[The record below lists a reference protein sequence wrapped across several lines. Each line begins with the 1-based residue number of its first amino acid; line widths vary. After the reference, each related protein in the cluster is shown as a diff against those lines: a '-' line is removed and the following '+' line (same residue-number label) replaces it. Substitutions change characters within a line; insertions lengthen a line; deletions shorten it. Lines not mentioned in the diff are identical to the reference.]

1 LFRRTASNSDDRSCN
16 ETSDRASED
25 PFAFLVPN
33 HSDDA
38 HRTRLRSWLQLQAT
52 LAFEPEHAIACLRR
66 TANPVDAL
74 KICGR
79 SRVLSNAGLEIAE
92 RQLAERGFGAM
103 PITSPLYPAPLAAI
117 SDAPPVLLVAGEPRQ
132 LSGPLVAI
140 VGARA
145 ATVYGLSLAYALG
158 ARLAQVGVTVVSG
171 LARGIDAAAHRGALE
186 AGGQTIAVQACGP
199 DRVYPAEHRGLAEQV
214 KQNGAL
220 ITELPVGTPPRAP
233 NFPLRNRI
241 ISGLCTCIVVVE
253 ARERSGSLITARHA
267 LDQGRDVMA
276 FPGAV
281 TSPTSLGPN
290 RLIRDGAIPILDV
303 DDVIENLGIEVES
316 SDVTAPQALE
326 GNGTHRSARLP
337 AAGSAAPELGKGGK
351 MILESLDAGPV
362 SRDELGRRVG
372 IDPRQ
377 LDLDLMDLELHGRVV
392 RDRDGRMTKV
402 PLRTRSSRR
411 GAK

>member
-1 LFRRTASNSDDRSCN
+1 MLGNAALDAS
-16 ETSDRASED
+16 
-25 PFAFLVPN
+25 
-33 HSDDA
+33 
-38 HRTRLRSWLQLQAT
+38 
-52 LAFEPEHAIACLRR
+52 
-66 TANPVDAL
+66 
-74 KICGR
+74 
-79 SRVLSNAGLEIAE
+79 E
-92 RQLAERGFGAM
+92 RQLAERGYGAM
-103 PITSPLYPAPLAAI
+103 PITSLLYPAPLAAI
-117 SDAPPVLLVAGEPRQ
+117 LDAPPVLLVAGEPRQ
-132 LSGPLVAI
+132 LSGQLVAI

-145 ATVYGLSLAYALG
+145 ATVYGLSLAHALG
-158 ARLAQVGVTVVSG
+158 ERLAQVGVTVVSG

-186 AGGQTIAVQACGP
+186 AGGKTIAVQACGP
-199 DRVYPAEHRGLAEQV
+199 DRVYPAEHRRLAEQV
-214 KQNGAL
+214 KENGAL

-233 NFPLRNRI
+233 YFPLRNRI
-241 ISGLCTCIVVVE
+241 ISGLSTCVVVVE

-276 FPGAV
+276 FPGPV

-303 DDVIENLGIEVES
+303 DDVIENLGLEIES
-316 SDVTAPQALE
+316 PDVAAPQVVGEKGAL
-326 GNGTHRSARLP
+326 RSANVP
-337 AAGSAAPELGKGGK
+337 APVSAATEVGEGGQ

-362 SRDELGRRVG
+362 SRDELGRRVA

-402 PLRTRSSRR
+402 PLRTGSSRR